1 MEIPPRHPYVGQLV
15 FTAFSGSHQDAIN
28 KGMHALRE
36 RNSKMW
42 EVPYLPIDPSD
53 LGRQYEPIVRINSQ
67 SGKGGVAYVMESMY
81 GYHLPKGLQVNFAKV
96 IQDISEEEGEVSPER
111 VYDTFIEQYVD
122 IKEPYVKVDTASINL
137 LMDSDEQGRKKIP
150 LLRYYIVLISVGGYS
165 AEVRKKLIHQYAGI
179 LSPEIC
185 HRYNQ
190 FLENI
195 GIIQKDDSSDM
206 WLRKVGKRIKEL
218 ERLYGIKVGKP
229 NYEKNSQ
236 LKTQEHLASDMG
248 MDVRTLQNYKLL
260 ADMIP

>member
-1 MEIPPRHPYVGQLV
+1 MTVALNMFTHGVDPQLELDNINDIKHVYEKCTKMEIPPRHPYVGQLV

-122 IKEPYVKVDTASINL
+122 IKAVSYT
-137 LMDSDEQGRKKIP
+137 
-150 LLRYYIVLISVGGYS
+150 
-165 AEVRKKLIHQYAGI
+165 
-179 LSPEIC
+179 
-185 HRYNQ
+185 
-190 FLENI
+190 
-195 GIIQKDDSSDM
+195 
-206 WLRKVGKRIKEL
+206 
-218 ERLYGIKVGKP
+218 
-229 NYEKNSQ
+229 
-236 LKTQEHLASDMG
+236 HL
-248 MDVRTLQNYKLL
+248 TL
-260 ADMIP
+260 PTT